1 MAQQKLTDVVFKLSI
16 DLGTQ
21 LEGSP
26 ELDGLDIPPINMRIL
41 RFLYE
46 EETATPLAVAG
57 TINRDRGHVTRLL
70 QELSANGLI
79 ALKPN
84 PQDGRSK
91 LAMLTAKARTI
102 FSRVHAAEARLYD
115 RATQDV
121 DKQELITF
129 FKVAQKIS
137 SNLSGG

>member
-1 MAQQKLTDVVFKLSI
+1 MTRQKLTDVVFKLSI

-46 EETATPLAVAG
+46 EETATPLAIAG
-57 TINRDRGHVTRLL
+57 TIHRDRGHVTRLL
-70 QELSANGLI
+70 QELTADGLI
-79 ALKPN
+79 SLKPN

-91 LAMLTAKARTI
+91 LAMLTAQARTI

-115 RATQDV
+115 KATQDV
-121 DKQELITF
+121 TDNELATF
-129 FKVAQKIS
+129 FKVAQKLS